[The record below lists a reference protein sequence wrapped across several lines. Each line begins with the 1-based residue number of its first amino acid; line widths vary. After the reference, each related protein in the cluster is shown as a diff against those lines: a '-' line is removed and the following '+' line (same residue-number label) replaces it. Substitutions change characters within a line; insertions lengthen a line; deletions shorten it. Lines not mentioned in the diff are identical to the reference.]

1 MALDTWLIYL
11 VATMALSLTPGPNT
25 LLALTHG
32 ALYGQ
37 RKTLFTI
44 AGGAVGFTLVVAFS
58 MIGIGALLQTSAH
71 FLTIMKWV
79 GGAYLIWLGIQVW
92 RSPPPVLDL
101 EANAPT
107 KRGGK
112 LFQQG
117 LISAVANP
125 KAILFFS
132 AFLPQFIDPQRSL
145 FIQFVIMAATF
156 VILEIITE
164 TLIANL
170 SYRVRG
176 WLQHSGRRF
185 NQTCGA
191 TFVAIGGWLP
201 LSR

>member
-11 VATMALSLTPGPNT
+11 VATLALSITPGPNT

-37 RKTLFTI
+37 RKALFTI
-44 AGGAVGFTLVVAFS
+44 GGGAVGFTLVVAFS

-79 GGAYLIWLGIQVW
+79 GGAYLVWLGIQVW

-101 EANAPT
+101 QANAPIMH
-107 KRGGK
+107 GGK
-112 LFQQG
+112 LFKQG

-164 TLIANL
+164 ALIANL
-170 SYRVRG
+170 SFRVRG
-176 WLQHSGRRF
+176 WLQRSGRRF

>member
-44 AGGAVGFTLVVAFS
+44 GGGVVGFTLVVAFS

-101 EANAPT
+101 EVNTLT
-107 KRGGK
+107 KHSGK

-145 FIQFVIMAATF
+145 FIQFVIMTGTF
-156 VILEIITE
+156 VTLEIITE
-164 TLIANL
+164 ILIANL
-170 SYRVRG
+170 SFRVRG
-176 WLQHSGRRF
+176 WLQRSGRRF

>member
-11 VATMALSLTPGPNT
+11 IATLALSITPGPNT

-44 AGGAVGFTLVVAFS
+44 GGGAVGFTLVVAFS
-58 MIGIGALLQTSAH
+58 MVGIGALLQASAH

-79 GGAYLIWLGIQVW
+79 GGAYLVWLGIQVW
-92 RSPPPVLDL
+92 RAPPPVLDL
-101 EANAPT
+101 KANAPV
-107 KRGGK
+107 KNGRK

-145 FIQFVIMAATF
+145 FVQFLIMAATF

-170 SYRVRG
+170 SFRVRG
-176 WLQHSGRRF
+176 WLQRSGRRF
-185 NQTCGA
+185 NQACGA